1 MIAIVNYGMG
11 NFVELKEKYKILNFN
26 DRVEEEDKKKYEI
39 LNERDFKRN
48 HQYKLKKLLDD
59 KIDVFSFYLW
69 LITNWPSSKKQI
81 ENYKL

>member
-1 MIAIVNYGMG
+1 MLE
-11 NFVELKEKYKILNFN
+11 NFVELKEKYNVLNFY
-26 DRVEEEDKKKYEI
+26 DSEEGVDKKISEI
-39 LNERDFKRN
+39 LDDKDFKSN